1 MRDDSAKWPLIDTD
15 SLALEGPGV
24 ALHSLVVGRQ
34 TLVSGAGVLARFTER
49 LGAPVGWP
57 DPARGASYALG
68 LGRDRLLLVNGPAL
82 EDGWDA
88 RAGLAVSDMSGGYA
102 VFGLCGPGIGAVLAR
117 AGEIDPAR
125 PSRSVA
131 RLFLGLE
138 ALLYFHEAAPG
149 GGQALRLH
157 VSASQAMALVEAL
170 EAVFRALGD

>member
-1 MRDDSAKWPLIDTD
+1 MRDVSAKWPLIDTD

-24 ALHSLVVGRQ
+24 ALYSLRLERQ
-34 TLVSGAGVLARFTER
+34 TLVSGAGARAGFTER

-57 DPARGASYALG
+57 APARGEAYALG
-68 LGRDRLLLVNGPAL
+68 LGRDRLLLVNDPAL

-102 VFGLCGPGIGAVLAR
+102 VFGLRGPGIGAVLAR
-117 AGEIDPAR
+117 AGEIDPTR

-138 ALLYFHEAAPG
+138 VLLYWHEAAPG
-149 GGQALRLH
+149 GEQALRLH
-157 VSASQAMALVEAL
+157 VPACHAMTLVEAL
-170 EAVFRALGD
+170 GAVFRAIGD